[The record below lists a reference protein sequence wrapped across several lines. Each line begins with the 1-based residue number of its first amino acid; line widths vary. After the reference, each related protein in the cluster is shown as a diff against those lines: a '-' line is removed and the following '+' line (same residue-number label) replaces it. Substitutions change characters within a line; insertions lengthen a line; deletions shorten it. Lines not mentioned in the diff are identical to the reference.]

1 MEHGTE
7 ARTKKVQVQ
16 THFFP
21 TCLTR
26 NGRWRKSS
34 PSTCYTSSRS
44 QCVLIISVNYILTF
58 QAGLTVI
65 EVGFK
70 EEEEDDDPEP
80 LRMEHFYFP
89 FGALLI
95 GLLLSVFCLI
105 VEIICLR
112 KSKTDVPRAVL
123 EEPDVI

>member
-1 MEHGTE
+1 M
-7 ARTKKVQVQ
+7 
-16 THFFP
+16 
-21 TCLTR
+21 
-26 NGRWRKSS
+26 
-34 PSTCYTSSRS
+34 
-44 QCVLIISVNYILTF
+44 TF
-58 QAGLTVI
+58 QAGLIVI